1 MNEDDYVQSIA
12 KRTGTHNSKTELKTE
27 GRGLGNSHRMN
38 EELSSE
44 KIRDTEKLCCCI
56 TYVKSGNTKGR
67 TGTRTT
73 ETGHDSMLQNASSS
87 VTINCKLL
95 WLQNC
100 FISSFFN

>member
-12 KRTGTHNSKTELKTE
+12 KRTGTGNSKTELKTE

-38 EELSSE
+38 EELSSG
-44 KIRDTEKLCCCI
+44 KLCCCI

-73 ETGHDSMLQNASSS
+73 ETGHDSMLQNASSP